1 MHAFQDLFTSDAGLM
16 SVAGLAFIL
25 AMAVYFGRYFLTP
38 MRDDAAR
45 AERPRAVPCLR

>member
-1 MHAFQDLFTSDAGLM
+1 MQALKDLFTSDAGLM

-25 AMAVYFGRYFLTP
+25 AMAVYFVRYFLTH

-45 AERPRAVPCLR
+45 ASRLGPPRA